1 MSIFSK
7 SFDPNIRK
15 QLELRERILSGDN
28 TKSGIL
34 DGRSKQYLQYANNKT
49 PFIRLSSGV
58 DVVDSR
64 LQKYFGLSQQ
74 DELATRFIL
83 EGGTLLSTES
93 SNGDSILSQQ
103 RSTFTGN
110 SGIYGANDLGGTSD
124 LGLRPMP
131 GISGISVKS
140 YGENIAT
147 LRVATVTLDCY
158 TIQQLESLELLYMRP
173 GYRVL
178 LEWGHNLYFDDIN
191 NPTPQSVRQAIDVI
205 KIDKTKEEIFHK
217 IKKYREDTSHNYDA
231 MFGKVKNFSWE
242 AQTNGSYRCT
252 IEIISIGDII
262 DSLKINN
269 AFVPKNKSQNG
280 NTNSVQIQESTNI
293 ILLILDKLKK
303 SIISDN
309 SNDINFTPATHIY
322 PLTEILDPITL
333 KEFWKKNDTVK
344 LFSYKCI
351 SSDSNSSNATFNYIK
366 LEDLIT
372 IINNV
377 GIILEDGQP
386 LLTIK
391 TPLNKCLSHP
401 YQISVDPYCCL
412 ISTANQSLV
421 TSYNDNLDKNL
432 IIEFPYHD
440 YLTAKASNDNPN
452 ISDEK
457 AAEIG
462 ESIIFKGDM
471 NNILV
476 EIDHIFTIFDELSS
490 NIDKKE
496 PTEVALT
503 DFIDT
508 LMKNISISTGN
519 INNFVLRISPTDET
533 RLEIIDTNFV
543 QAKFNRD
550 YYVIP
555 LMGVGTDEDKKEG
568 TYVRNYRMSTQL
580 TNDIATTVSIG
591 AQSNSNI
598 DGIKSSVFNAFNQGI
613 IDRLQGPLKSST
625 NDNIDE
631 ATNNVNKI
639 SPLYDALKKLIN
651 IGNPSST
658 ITKNEAEGLKSVLN
672 DFIQLSLKVTP
683 EEVAIFEQLNSSG
696 INNGQSL
703 PGFNPENQLP
713 SLLQPVQGVTS
724 GTTNGNQTGSGTRY
738 RPIKS
743 IKFGSYTPIPLNL
756 NITMDGIAGVRVG
769 TIFQIPSNRLP
780 FQYKAFDP
788 LVYGKGN
795 IGKSR
800 IAFIVVGVD
809 HNVSSNEGWVTVLDC
824 KMVMLNVPF
833 FNDLNEFFFKQDF
846 ENLNTPPP
854 TTTTNVTSSTVIRS
868 GIAQSFIQ
876 DSSGAIIGS
885 SQTIVPDNTTV
896 NILPLNLPNN

>member
-34 DGRSKQYLQYANNKT
+34 DGRSEQYLQYANNKT

-58 DVVDSR
+58 DVVDPI

-158 TIQQLESLELLYMRP
+158 TIQQLEALELLYMRP

-191 NPTPQSVRQAIDVI
+191 NPIPQSVRQAIDVI
-205 KIDKTKEEIFHK
+205 KIDKTKGDIFNK
-217 IKKYREDTSHNYDA
+217 IQEYRKNTSYNYDA

-252 IEIISIGDII
+252 VEIISIGDII

-269 AFVPKNKSQNG
+269 AFVPKSESQNG
-280 NTNSVQIQESTNI
+280 VTNKVQIQESTNV
-293 ILLILDKLKK
+293 ILLVLDKLKTK
-303 SIISDN
+303 INSKIGISN
-309 SNDINFTPATHIY
+309 LFTLDHK
-322 PLTEILDPITL
+322 LTDVLDPITL
-333 KEFWKKNDTVK
+333 KEFWKKNDIVTTLSHQCV
-344 LFSYKCI
+344 SSDPN
-351 SSDSNSSNATFNYIK
+351 SSDSSTFNYIK
-366 LEDLIT
+366 LKDLIT
-372 IINNV
+372 IVNNV
-377 GIILEDGQP
+377 GILLEGEQP

-391 TPLNKCLSHP
+391 TPLNPCLSHP

-412 ISTANQSLV
+412 VSPNYSELV
-421 TSYNDNLDKNL
+421 TSYSDVLDSTL
-432 IIEFPYHD
+432 IEKFPYHNVEQF
-440 YLTAKASNDNPN
+440 TSSSNDPN
-452 ISDEK
+452 ISDEELN
-457 AAEIG
+457 EIG
-462 ESIIFKGDM
+462 EDIIFTGDM

-476 EIDHIFTIFDELSS
+476 EIDHILTIFDELSTNS
-490 NIDKKE
+490 DKEE

-508 LMKNISISTGN
+508 LMKSISVSTGN
-519 INNFVLRISPTDET
+519 INNFILRISPTDET
-533 RLEIIDTNFV
+533 QLEIIDTNFV
-543 QAKFNRD
+543 QVKFNQD
-550 YYVIP
+550 YYIIP

-591 AQSNSNI
+591 AQYNSNI
-598 DGIKSSVFNAFNQGI
+598 DGVKSSVFNTFNQGI
-613 IDRLQGPLKSST
+613 IDRLQEPLKSST
-625 NDNIDE
+625 NDTVDE
-631 ATNNVNKI
+631 AKNNVNKI

-651 IGNPSST
+651 VGNPTST
-658 ITKNEAEGLKSVLN
+658 ITKNEAEGLKHVLN
-672 DFIQLSLKVTP
+672 DFIQLALKVTP
-683 EEVAIFEQLNSSG
+683 EEIAIFEQLNSSG
-696 INNGQSL
+696 VGVGQS
-703 PGFNPENQLP
+703 PNSSFNENQLP
-713 SLLQPVQGVTS
+713 SISQPSQGATS
-724 GTTNGNQTGSGTRY
+724 GNANGNQIGSGVY
-738 RPIKS
+738 YKPSLKNV
-743 IKFGSYTPIPLNL
+743 KFGSYTPIPLNL

-769 TIFQIPSNRLP
+769 TLLQVPSNRLP

-788 LVYGKGN
+788 FIYGKSN

-809 HNVSSNEGWVTVLDC
+809 HNVSSNEGWVTILDC
-824 KMVMLNVPF
+824 RMVMLNIPF
-833 FNDLNEFFFKQDF
+833 SATMNGFFFKQDF
-846 ENLNTPPP
+846 ENITTSPSPNTIP
-854 TTTTNVTSSTVIRS
+854 TATEEEL
-868 GIAQSFIQ
+868 IQ
-876 DSSGAIIGS
+876 MLEDNPQAFEPIIPG
-885 SQTIVPDNTTV
+885 VPDFIPPQSQIPNE
-896 NILPLNLPNN
+896 LPADFFNVD